1 MAPRGSVAVVTE
13 DQTPALRKQI
23 AEDRKLIEQAA
34 DALAQISRGLP
45 FSNEHAD
52 VLTALRIRLEGKKRS
67 SLEELLETTT
77 DLGVK
82 GKPAIEDVLQG
93 DDPKHEWPTV
103 QEKKKDWPGL

>member
-1 MAPRGSVAVVTE
+1 MSD
-13 DQTPALRKQI
+13 DQTAALRKQI

-34 DALAQISRGLP
+34 DALAQLGRGLP
-45 FSNEHAD
+45 FGDEHAD

-67 SLEELLETTT
+67 SLEELLETTN
-77 DLGVK
+77 DIGVA

-93 DDPKHEWPTV
+93 DDPKREWPTV